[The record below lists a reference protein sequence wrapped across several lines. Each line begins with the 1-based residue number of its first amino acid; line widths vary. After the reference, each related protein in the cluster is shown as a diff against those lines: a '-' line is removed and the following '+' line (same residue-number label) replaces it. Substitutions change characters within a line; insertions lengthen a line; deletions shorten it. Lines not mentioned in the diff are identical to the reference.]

1 MQVLPKARQGKKKAG
16 NKPADYRK
24 ASFASQRGEAADQQT
39 TPASHSPD
47 SRSCTHLQV
56 YPQAPFRRRLFRI
69 RSRVHGA
76 PGLSIYVFSSLAL
89 PTAQAIVPLTASAAI
104 SLSLCSFSPS
114 SPRLAPPRP
123 APPNP
128 QDSSHFQAYIAPN
141 SRNSQPQHA
150 HAPCRASLSWTKFSV
165 LPWADRRLF
174 QSPLYFLSP
183 PFALMG
189 LLLRQHGALLAFFF
203 RSSPSPPP

>member
-104 SLSLCSFSPS
+104 SLSLCAHSLLPRLA
-114 SPRLAPPRP
+114 SPRPAPPRP
-123 APPNP
+123 AQPP
-128 QDSSHFQAYIAPN
+128 
-141 SRNSQPQHA
+141 
-150 HAPCRASLSWTKFSV
+150 
-165 LPWADRRLF
+165 
-174 QSPLYFLSP
+174 
-183 PFALMG
+183 G
-189 LLLRQHGALLAFFF
+189 LLPFSSLH
-203 RSSPSPPP
+203 RSKQPKQPTPTRSRSLQSVTELDEIQCATLG